1 MSDVGIVFRR
11 TLYYSAL
18 LCEIISGCGEECWR
32 ESVLASRGIALE
44 TIVQHSDKNI
54 ISTDVIVAGECVV
67 IQ

>member
-1 MSDVGIVFRR
+1 MAFRR

-18 LCEIISGCGEECWR
+18 LREIISGCEECWR
-32 ESVLASRGIALE
+32 ESVLASLGLVLE

-54 ISTDVIVAGECVV
+54 ISTDAIIAGECVV